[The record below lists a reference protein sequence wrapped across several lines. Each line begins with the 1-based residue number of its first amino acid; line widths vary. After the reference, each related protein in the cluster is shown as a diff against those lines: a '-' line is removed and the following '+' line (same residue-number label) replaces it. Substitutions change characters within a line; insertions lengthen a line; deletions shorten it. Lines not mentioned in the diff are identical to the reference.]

1 MIVVIATTGADV
13 PDSAETRRGSVVAV
27 HRRGHDIHVVAQRQI
42 PIVLTVQTAI
52 EIPQLRISA
61 PARFHRWNSV
71 TLVTSCC
78 LVSQSFQ
85 VVVKLR
91 RISRTQ

>member
-1 MIVVIATTGADV
+1 MIVVVATTGADV

-42 PIVLTVQTAI
+42 PIVLTMQTAI

-61 PARFHRWNSV
+61 PARCH
-71 TLVTSCC
+71 
-78 LVSQSFQ
+78 
-85 VVVKLR
+85 
-91 RISRTQ
+91 

>member
-1 MIVVIATTGADV
+1 MEIPQLQVLGKVVHVIVVVATTGADV

-52 EIPQLRISA
+52 EIHSCESLRQRGFTDGIRSL
-61 PARFHRWNSV
+61 W
-71 TLVTSCC
+71 
-78 LVSQSFQ
+78 
-85 VVVKLR
+85 
-91 RISRTQ
+91 